1 MSEMRSALHIGSTVS
16 EIEGTPWRVVVH
28 WHRDRG
34 QLIPAGIEVR
44 CYEVPGEDV
53 DDFQGGQETPD
64 HGRPVFDDGE
74 QSRAV
79 SSELIGKRIRWGQVL
94 GDHAA
99 KLSRLTAADAEAPGP
114 HHAGSAELLASV
126 AALAGGLTRATSQT
140 YVLVAALYRE
150 ALESEHRSRPAVY
163 VLERLADGH
172 GYPLSADNP
181 SDRVKV
187 RQWIGEARKRGHL
200 PKSTANTNNRRNP
213 R

>member
-1 MSEMRSALHIGSTVS
+1 MSEIRGHLHFGSTVS

-44 CYEVPGEDV
+44 CYQVPREEVDN
-53 DDFQGGQETPD
+53 FQGGQETPE
-64 HGRPVFDDGE
+64 HGHPVFDDGE

-99 KLSRLTAADAEAPGP
+99 KLSRLTGADAETPGP
-114 HHAGSAELLASV
+114 HHAGSAELLANVS
-126 AALAGGLTRATSQT
+126 ALASGLTRATGQT
-140 YVLVAALYRE
+140 YELVADLYRE
-150 ALESEHRSRPAVY
+150 AQASEHRSRPAVY

-172 GYPLSADNP
+172 GYPLSANNP

-200 PKSTANTNNRRNP
+200 PKSTANTTTRRNP